1 MPFTNAPERIVP
13 IRYKLARL
21 PSLKGKVA
29 VVAFTCHDPDDI
41 GWHIAYQLVLEGAK
55 V

>member
-1 MPFTNAPERIVP
+1 MPSTTAVKRLVP
-13 IRYKLARL
+13 IGYKLARL

-29 VVAFTCHDPDDI
+29 IVTSTCHDPDDV
-41 GWHIAYQLVLEGAK
+41 GWHIAYQLALRGAK

>member
-1 MPFTNAPERIVP
+1 MPFTNAAERIAP

-29 VVAFTCHDPDDI
+29 VVTSTCQDPDDI
-41 GWHIAYQLVLEGAK
+41 GWHIAYQLVLRGAK